1 MSWATVLKAG
11 AKTSAKWIGK
21 GAKATVETVGKTAL
35 HPQQTLKGAG
45 TAVKTA
51 VVGGSLGY
59 VGWKK
64 LTTDDSVVGIV
75 SDALIGEKNT
85 QAVSD
90 TVHGAVQGVKDLKE
104 SVSGMTERV
113 SCTMSDAS
121 EKMNGVSTFL
131 GEMTSGNGGEMM
143 GGFLNNVVHGNV
155 SGLGIAGI
163 VMSAFLIFGRFGWMG
178 KLAGA
183 LLGMLTIGNNSR
195 QTVRQAVSQHPALA
209 QALPENM
216 TVQTVAEQQE
226 QIHRSRR

>member
-1 MSWATVLKAG
+1 MSWTSVLKAG
-11 AKTSAKWIGK
+11 AKASAKWAGK
-21 GAKATVETVGKTAL
+21 GAKATAESVGKTVL
-35 HPQQTLKGAG
+35 HPQQALKEAG
-45 TAVKTA
+45 TAAKTA

-85 QAVSD
+85 QAVAG
-90 TVHGAVQGVKDLKE
+90 TVHGAVQGMKDIKE
-104 SVSGMTERV
+104 SVSGMTDSV
-113 SCTMSDAS
+113 SSTMSDAS

-131 GEMTSGNGGEMM
+131 SEMTSGGGGEMM
-143 GGFLNNVVHGNV
+143 GGFLSNVAHGNV

-195 QTVRQAVSQHPALA
+195 QAIRPAAGLQPALSQAVPDNAIAQ
-209 QALPENM
+209 QALE
-216 TVQTVAEQQE
+216 TE